1 MSAKTNK
8 KLIMIAV
15 AVMAVAAAV
24 LLCSCNPQEPTSPV
38 IQNTS
43 GTTTVPTTDTP
54 TTLPTTD
61 ATTTPP
67 TTPGN
72 PAIGQNDPFTIT
84 VDGVGKATVVI
95 SKNYTDKSV
104 KAAND
109 LIDYVKRIS
118 GADLEFA
125 YDDGTMAPD
134 RFYILVG
141 PSKFT
146 QQVGVKQPTGYP
158 DNEKLIV
165 KRVNNALV
173 LIGNDDGA
181 FTGTQFAVT
190 RFLEELGCGWFG
202 TAALWQVVPENPS
215 ITIEQ
220 MDIVETPK
228 FIARENRLTTFNS
241 QSYELSKRW
250 YMGGV
255 ETLVG
260 QHYLMTYVDVM
271 TYRAEHPEWY
281 AKDADGNYLEPTDG
295 WWQFCY
301 SNAGLHQK
309 VADVVIDY
317 FNKHPYCMVFT
328 ITPNDGSRV
337 GICQCAGC
345 KCYSSDTDLI
355 LDFANAVAKIVK
367 KTYPDRLLNVL
378 SYAPTVAAPS
388 AVHPVESNV
397 EIMFCTETSM
407 TKPTAE
413 AGYIGLPGWKQQIP
427 WKTNMQNYIART
439 NVKHVAVWKWLCI
452 AANSYSGDW
461 GKMPWV
467 QGNVATEDH
476 AFWKSMGATYVFYDQ
491 GPHTAYREY
500 DNSFPLR
507 WPLWYVANRGCWTQ
521 DKTGEQLLRDAC
533 EKLYGKGAD
542 AMLAY
547 YMALADASEAC
558 TVESYAWIPCAPSDV
573 YTPAQVKIIDARIAE
588 AKKMLDSVTK
598 DQAKRMENQIK
609 LWEKAK
615 TYL

>member
-1 MSAKTNK
+1 
-8 KLIMIAV
+8 
-15 AVMAVAAAV
+15 
-24 LLCSCNPQEPTSPV
+24 
-38 IQNTS
+38 
-43 GTTTVPTTDTP
+43 
-54 TTLPTTD
+54 
-61 ATTTPP
+61 
-67 TTPGN
+67 
-72 PAIGQNDPFTIT
+72 
-84 VDGVGKATVVI
+84 VI
-95 SKNYTDKSV
+95 SFITTRENAGHNSYVRTAQMMLV
-104 KAAND
+104 KAVRDVLKEQGNTVR
-109 LIDYVKRIS
+109 VKI
-118 GADLEFA
+118 EFA
-125 YDDGTMAPD
+125 LGNA
-134 RFYILVG
+134 FYCSVHE
-141 PSKFT
+141 
-146 QQVGVKQPTGYP
+146 GV
-158 DNEKLIV
+158 
-165 KRVNNALV
+165 RV
-173 LIGNDDGA
+173 
-181 FTGTQFAVT
+181 
-190 RFLEELGCGWFG
+190 
-202 TAALWQVVPENPS
+202 
-215 ITIEQ
+215 
-220 MDIVETPK
+220 
-228 FIARENRLTTFNS
+228 
-241 QSYELSKRW
+241 
-250 YMGGV
+250 
-255 ETLVG
+255 
-260 QHYLMTYVDVM
+260 
-271 TYRAEHPEWY
+271 
-281 AKDADGNYLEPTDG
+281 TD
-295 WWQFCY
+295 
-301 SNAGLHQK
+301 
-309 VADVVIDY
+309 
-317 FNKHPYCMVFT
+317 
-328 ITPNDGSRV
+328 
-337 GICQCAGC
+337 
-345 KCYSSDTDLI
+345 
-355 LDFANAVAKIVK
+355 DFALRVENEMKRLRDKNLPIVK

-573 YTPAQVKIIDARIAE
+573 FTPAQVKIIDARIAE
-588 AKKMLDSVTK
+588 AKKMLDSVTEV
-598 DQAKRMENQIK
+598 QAKRMENQIK

>member
-1 MSAKTNK
+1 
-8 KLIMIAV
+8 
-15 AVMAVAAAV
+15 
-24 LLCSCNPQEPTSPV
+24 
-38 IQNTS
+38 
-43 GTTTVPTTDTP
+43 
-54 TTLPTTD
+54 
-61 ATTTPP
+61 
-67 TTPGN
+67 
-72 PAIGQNDPFTIT
+72 
-84 VDGVGKATVVI
+84 
-95 SKNYTDKSV
+95 
-104 KAAND
+104 
-109 LIDYVKRIS
+109 
-118 GADLEFA
+118 
-125 YDDGTMAPD
+125 
-134 RFYILVG
+134 
-141 PSKFT
+141 
-146 QQVGVKQPTGYP
+146 
-158 DNEKLIV
+158 
-165 KRVNNALV
+165 
-173 LIGNDDGA
+173 
-181 FTGTQFAVT
+181 
-190 RFLEELGCGWFG
+190 
-202 TAALWQVVPENPS
+202 
-215 ITIEQ
+215 
-220 MDIVETPK
+220 
-228 FIARENRLTTFNS
+228 
-241 QSYELSKRW
+241 
-250 YMGGV
+250 MGGV

-573 YTPAQVKIIDARIAE
+573 FTPAQVKIIDARIAE
-588 AKKMLDSVTK
+588 AKKMLDSVTE